1 MTKRLTVLPAY
12 GRDYKTAEAARKDW
26 AAGKD
31 FIISDFFNPY
41 DGKYINKEDADR
53 SGIQTQLRFR
63 NQTQICWAE
72 GRQPR
77 D

>member
-1 MTKRLTVLPAY
+1 VTKRLTVLPAY
-12 GRDYKTAEAARKDW
+12 GRDYQTAAAARADW
-26 AAGKD
+26 DASKD
-31 FIISDFFNPY
+31 FIVADYFDPY
-41 DGKYINKEDADR
+41 DGKYINKQDADR
-53 SGIQTQLRFR
+53 GSIKVQLRFR

>member
-1 MTKRLTVLPAY
+1 MTKSLTVVPAY
-12 GRDYKTAEAARKDW
+12 GRDYKTAKSARKDW

-31 FIISDFFNPY
+31 FIVSDLFNPF
-41 DGKYINKEDADR
+41 DGKPINKEDADR
-53 SGIQTQLRFR
+53 GAIKVQIRFR
-63 NQTQICWAE
+63 NSTKLCWAE